1 MRLAESP
8 NSKLDAYSSRS
19 FIVGH
24 RGVRRRGTVRRDPS
38 TRIRR
43 FGLCLEADPDLW
55 AIVFALAQVDGR
67 EMAPPA
73 ETTNPALAAAIRA
86 GHVNISGDS
95 ASSQTMELSE
105 TSRDAQDR
113 HALLLQRVEAERR
126 ARAIVVPTQVKDVRE
141 KLRDLG
147 HAVRLFGEN
156 DADVRERLRLLLARI
171 ETSGEAAA
179 HADAPSAMT
188 HLFHPML
195 VPTPTQPQR
204 QGDMPADA
212 NGAPSAAADEAS
224 AAAAAQ
230 EALKSDVYT
239 RASAELVA
247 ARGAI
252 ASLSFARSTE
262 RLATLRRRYSD
273 VEQLNR
279 ETHRQYCAIMVRA
292 TRRPHCP
299 RPPDLVI
306 LPTPPLP
313 PFPPNH
319 APSPFS
325 LSLSLSLHPPSRAS
339 QKLGAE
345 LSQFGDE
352 RPIAAVRWA
361 PGVDGG
367 VLASG
372 GWSGAVKTWRAR
384 DTSPLE
390 RFVGHRE
397 RICAV
402 AWQPLPSDGDS
413 TARATEEEG
422 VEDRDGDVAMDAD
435 APPPPPPPR
444 MNGSAHAAGA
454 SPANDDAQADSPPDP
469 PRLLASASADGTAR
483 IWSTADTPS
492 EDGGECLAV
501 LEGHRERLSVV
512 DWHPSGRYVATS
524 SHDMT
529 WRLWDV
535 HAQQELLL
543 QDGHTHET
551 YGIAFHPDGSLIA
564 TTDFGGLCAV
574 WDLRSGK
581 MLLPLRGHVGR
592 ALAAQ
597 WAPDGYRLATAGDD
611 HSCRVWDIRKKDCAY
626 VLPAHSSLISD
637 VRWSP
642 PTGEALLTC
651 GFDGDLKVWS
661 TRDWTELIS
670 LRAHEGKVLAAD
682 WAPGGFSIVTAG
694 YDRTIKLWRPEAG
707 L

>member
-1 MRLAESP
+1 MRARQLVLERVDARARGVALRAAHRWLLLVLKP
-8 NSKLDAYSSRS
+8 HRRLLVLRQRAARRVAKLEARRVQQPLVHRRAPRCPPPRNRSSR
-19 FIVGH
+19 
-24 RGVRRRGTVRRDPS
+24 PS
-38 TRIRR
+38 TKSGIRR

-55 AIVFALAQVDGR
+55 AIVVALAQVDGR

-325 LSLSLSLHPPSRAS
+325 LSLSL
-339 QKLGAE
+339 
-345 LSQFGDE
+345 F
-352 RPIAAVRWA
+352 A
-361 PGVDGG
+361 PTFTRI
-367 VLASG
+367 SET
-372 GWSGAVKTWRAR
+372 WS
-384 DTSPLE
+384 
-390 RFVGHRE
+390 
-397 RICAV
+397 
-402 AWQPLPSDGDS
+402 
-413 TARATEEEG
+413 
-422 VEDRDGDVAMDAD
+422 
-435 APPPPPPPR
+435 
-444 MNGSAHAAGA
+444 
-454 SPANDDAQADSPPDP
+454 
-469 PRLLASASADGTAR
+469 
-483 IWSTADTPS
+483 
-492 EDGGECLAV
+492 
-501 LEGHRERLSVV
+501 
-512 DWHPSGRYVATS
+512 
-524 SHDMT
+524 
-529 WRLWDV
+529 
-535 HAQQELLL
+535 
-543 QDGHTHET
+543 
-551 YGIAFHPDGSLIA
+551 
-564 TTDFGGLCAV
+564 
-574 WDLRSGK
+574 
-581 MLLPLRGHVGR
+581 R
-592 ALAAQ
+592 ALAVRRRAADRCCSLGSRGRRRRARERWVVGGCQ
-597 WAPDGYRLATAGDD
+597 NLARSR
-611 HSCRVWDIRKKDCAY
+611 H
-626 VLPAHSSLISD
+626 
-637 VRWSP
+637 
-642 PTGEALLTC
+642 
-651 GFDGDLKVWS
+651 
-661 TRDWTELIS
+661 
-670 LRAHEGKVLAAD
+670 LAA
-682 WAPGGFSIVTAG
+682 
-694 YDRTIKLWRPEAG
+694 
-707 L
+707 

>member
-1 MRLAESP
+1 
-8 NSKLDAYSSRS
+8 
-19 FIVGH
+19 
-24 RGVRRRGTVRRDPS
+24 
-38 TRIRR
+38 
-43 FGLCLEADPDLW
+43 
-55 AIVFALAQVDGR
+55 
-67 EMAPPA
+67 
-73 ETTNPALAAAIRA
+73 
-86 GHVNISGDS
+86 
-95 ASSQTMELSE
+95 MELSE

-325 LSLSLSLHPPSRAS
+325 LSLSLSLCTHLHAHLRNLELSSRSSATSGRSLLFVGLPGSTAACSRAVGGRGLS
-339 QKLGAE
+339 KLGALE
-345 LSQFGDE
+345 TPRRLS
-352 RPIAAVRWA
+352 
-361 PGVDGG
+361 
-367 VLASG
+367 AS
-372 GWSGAVKTWRAR
+372 SGIESVSAQSRGNRCPATATPLRAR
-384 DTSPLE
+384 PRRRASRIVMVTSPWT
-390 RFVGHRE
+390 RTPR
-397 RICAV
+397 RRRRR
-402 AWQPLPSDGDS
+402 
-413 TARATEEEG
+413 RA
-422 VEDRDGDVAMDAD
+422 
-435 APPPPPPPR
+435 
-444 MNGSAHAAGA
+444 
-454 SPANDDAQADSPPDP
+454 
-469 PRLLASASADGTAR
+469 
-483 IWSTADTPS
+483 
-492 EDGGECLAV
+492 
-501 LEGHRERLSVV
+501 
-512 DWHPSGRYVATS
+512 
-524 SHDMT
+524 
-529 WRLWDV
+529 
-535 HAQQELLL
+535 
-543 QDGHTHET
+543 
-551 YGIAFHPDGSLIA
+551 
-564 TTDFGGLCAV
+564 
-574 WDLRSGK
+574 
-581 MLLPLRGHVGR
+581 
-592 ALAAQ
+592 
-597 WAPDGYRLATAGDD
+597 
-611 HSCRVWDIRKKDCAY
+611 
-626 VLPAHSSLISD
+626 
-637 VRWSP
+637 
-642 PTGEALLTC
+642 
-651 GFDGDLKVWS
+651 
-661 TRDWTELIS
+661 
-670 LRAHEGKVLAAD
+670 
-682 WAPGGFSIVTAG
+682 
-694 YDRTIKLWRPEAG
+694 
-707 L
+707 